1 MNTSLTLPDGRRL
14 AFGTAPLLMG
24 VVNVTP
30 DSFSDGGLFADPAIA
45 VAHGLKLAQQ
55 GADIVDIGGESTRPG
70 HERLDAQAELARV
83 LPVVAGIAAASPV
96 PISID
101 TYKAEVAE
109 AALKAGA
116 ALVNDVWGCQREPAI
131 AGVAARFGAPMVL
144 MHNRDSVDAGL
155 DILAE
160 VLRFLE
166 KSIGIAV
173 AAGVP
178 REQIVVDPG
187 IGFGK
192 TPEQNLALIEKLDRL
207 PQALGCAV
215 LLGASRKSTLG
226 LVTGKKIPAERL
238 AATLAAHLYGVMRG
252 AAIIR
257 AHDIDEHVDALK
269 IWAAIRRT
277 A

>member
-14 AFGTAPLLMG
+14 ALGTAPLLMG

-30 DSFSDGGLFADPAIA
+30 DSFSDGGLFADPAVA
-45 VAHGLKLAQQ
+45 TAHGLELAQQ

-83 LPVVAGIAAASPV
+83 LPVIAGIAAASPV

-101 TYKAEVAE
+101 TYKAEVAG

-116 ALVNDVWGCQREPAI
+116 AIVNDVWGAQREPAI
-131 AGVAARFGAPMVL
+131 AEVAAGFGAPMVL
-144 MHNRDSVDAGL
+144 MHNRDDIDAGL
-155 DILAE
+155 DILTD
-160 VLRFLE
+160 VLSFLE

-178 REQIVVDPG
+178 RSQIVLDPG

-207 PQALGCAV
+207 PDALGCPV